1 MDNNSTKE
9 NNKPSTAVE
18 KFESFLEESAEDGV
32 EYVKPKYVELTL
44 TKERKQE
51 LRALNKTLNDFGMS
65 QRDKL
70 FLIYVMSLEFE
81 SREAM
86 NAIVDGVSA
95 ADEHIPK
102 RALAK
107 PTPSKLITSFS

>member
-1 MDNNSTKE
+1 METSTEAK
-9 NNKPSTAVE
+9 KISIDG
-18 KFESFLEESAEDGV
+18 FESFLEDQPADGV

-44 TKERKQE
+44 SKERKEE
-51 LRALNKTLNDFGMS
+51 LRALNKTLNEFGMS

-70 FLIYVMSLEFE
+70 FLIYIMSLEFE

-86 NAIVDGVSA
+86 NAIVDGVSI
-95 ADEHIPK
+95 ADEYIPK
-102 RALAK
+102 RVIAK

>member
-1 MDNNSTKE
+1 MAGTMDNSKALGT
-9 NNKPSTAVE
+9 VE
-18 KFESFLEESAEDGV
+18 GFESYLVDQAEDGV

-44 TKERKQE
+44 TKERKEE
-51 LRALNKTLNDFGMS
+51 LRALNKTLNEFGMS

-70 FLIYVMSLEFE
+70 FLIYIMSLEFE

-86 NAIVDGVSA
+86 NAIVDGVSL

-102 RALAK
+102 RALVK
-107 PTPSKLITSFS
+107 PTPSKLITNFS

>member
-1 MDNNSTKE
+1 MDNSTE
-9 NNKPSTAVE
+9 DDKPNTAVE
-18 KFESFLEESAEDGV
+18 KFESFLEETAEDGV

-51 LRALNKTLNDFGMS
+51 LRALNKTLNDYGMS

-70 FLIYVMSLEFE
+70 FLIYIMSLEFE

-86 NAIVDGVSA
+86 NAIVDGVSV

-107 PTPSKLITSFS
+107 PTPSKLITNFS

>member
-1 MDNNSTKE
+1 MNTNETTSL
-9 NNKPSTAVE
+9 E
-18 KFESFLEESAEDGV
+18 KFDSYLTDTPESGV
-32 EYVKPKYVELTL
+32 EYIKPKYVELTL

-51 LRALNKTLNDFGMS
+51 LRALLKTLNDYGMS

-70 FLIYVMSLEFE
+70 FLIYIMSLEFE

-86 NAIVDGVSA
+86 VAIADGVSA

-102 RALAK
+102 KSLVGVK
-107 PTPSKLITSFS
+107 PQTASKLITEFSQ